1 MSDIDNMG
9 HWVREVARHGILTEK
24 DSMDLRLLKRDI
36 LRELKKL
43 EDGASNPNFTFST
56 IDLNN
61 INSSKIMERKEWELQ
76 ALLAKIQREKENL
89 RDFENRTE
97 SKSYLRGYLKE
108 IEELEEEYKAKIY
121 PDTLKSLEDLVEV
134 FKDKKAKREDLYY
147 AVMRVFWAYKEDLEN
162 HALGQDR
169 LFASLENISY
179 FLSDKEDIIKQ
190 ETQTRKRRTNNG
202 RKRNTAT

>member
-1 MSDIDNMG
+1 MSDISNMG
-9 HWVREVARHGILTEK
+9 HQIKELARHGILTEK
-24 DSMDLRLLKRDI
+24 DFMDLKLLKRDI
-36 LRELKKL
+36 LKELKKF
-43 EDGASNPNFTFST
+43 EEEVSKPNFTFST

-76 ALLAKIQREKENL
+76 ALLSKIQREKENL

-97 SKSYLRGYLKE
+97 SESYLRGYLKE

-147 AVMRVFWAYKEDLEN
+147 AIMRVFWAYEEDLKN
-162 HALGQDR
+162 HALGRER
-169 LFASLENISY
+169 LFASLENISD
-179 FLSDKEDIIKQ
+179 FLSDKIEQ
-190 ETQTRKRRTNNG
+190 ETQTRKRRANNG
-202 RKRNTAT
+202 RKRNTTT